1 MNQIIPSR
9 RTFLRTASAT
19 LALPLLESVC
29 GAADDLQKQSA
40 IGLDGTPPTR
50 FVTLYFPNG
59 CHPSGWKTSQHG
71 GQLRLD
77 GVTTPLAPLS
87 KHMITFSGINHPLG
101 SHLGQTS
108 GFLSGV
114 NLFANERGSL
124 QSGTSLDQMIA
135 AKIGGESFLPSLHLG
150 VEPPSQG
157 AFGDRPR
164 SFGNSISWSS
174 PTTKIEPMILPRL
187 AFDHVFYGQTAAGRK
202 AAERDQRLVD
212 RVWDQAKSLRSKVSV
227 GDTRKLDQYFDSMQQ
242 LETQLVKAT
251 GSSTRQSSGVPTKPK
266 SDDSGYD
273 GSAAAIYEK
282 HRPVE
287 AGMPAKHDD
296 HIRLMLDILLMALW
310 TDSTRVGTFVMGHS
324 ISRIVFN
331 FVNSAITSHHHD
343 LSHHGNNPK
352 KIEQYN
358 TVVRWLTSQVAY
370 FAGRM
375 NEMQEDNGTLLDNSV
390 VLYGSGM
397 SDGDF
402 HDETNIPVV
411 LLGGAGGRLKTGRK
425 IECGEGT
432 VLASLHLSL
441 ANLFGLPMDNF
452 NEVTKTT
459 VTL

>member
-1 MNQIIPSR
+1 MTQTIPSR

-29 GAADDLQKQSA
+29 GAADDLRKQSA
-40 IGLDGTPPTR
+40 IGPDATPPTR
-50 FVTLYFPNG
+50 FVTLFFPNG

-71 GQLRLD
+71 GQLKLD
-77 GVTTPLAPLS
+77 GVTSPLAPLAKQAIS
-87 KHMITFSGINHPLG
+87 FSGIDHPLG

-124 QSGTSLDQMIA
+124 ESGTSLDQMIA
-135 AKIGGESFLPSLHLG
+135 AKIGGETFLPSLHLG

-251 GSSTRQSSGVPTKPK
+251 G
-266 SDDSGYD
+266 YD
-273 GSAAAIYEK
+273 GSGEAIYEK
-282 HRPVE
+282 HRPDE
-287 AGMPAKHDD
+287 AGMPSKHDD

-331 FVNSAITSHHHD
+331 FVDNEIKSHHHD

-358 TVVRWLTSQVAY
+358 SVVRWLTSQVAY

-375 NEMQEDNGTLLDNSV
+375 NEIHEDNATLLDNSV

-402 HDETNIPVV
+402 HDEKNIPVV

-425 IECGEGT
+425 IECGAGT

-441 ANLFGLPMDNF
+441 ANLFGLPMDSF
-452 NEVTKTT
+452 NEVTKKT